1 MLFIP
6 LRSKQSTTTLS
17 PQYYWQA
24 NEQGRQRRFCLYR
37 EDVPIAW
44 LSLTSRGRQG
54 AGIVLRKEKY
64 SFQDASSFFGAR
76 LQLLSASTGLRMA
89 SVEKSTYHP
98 GEGTIQLQAQRYG
111 WKIINRFGNRL
122 MLLDQQRNGLF
133 SYHYSPD
140 AVRLLLTKTGRH
152 HPQLEL
158 LLGMALYLLPLWHGD
173 EKGLAG

>member
-6 LRSKQSTTTLS
+6 LHSKQSTTTLS

-37 EDVPIAW
+37 EDVPVAW
-44 LSLTSRGRQG
+44 LSLASRGRQG
-54 AGIVLRKEKY
+54 AGIMLRKERY
-64 SFQDASSFFGAR
+64 SFEDASTFFGAR
-76 LQLLSASTGLRMA
+76 LLLSASTGLRLA
-89 SVEKSTYHP
+89 SIEKSAYHP

-111 WKIINRFGNRL
+111 WKINSRFGNRL
-122 MLLDQQRNGLF
+122 MLLDQQRKGLF
-133 SYHYSPD
+133 SYYYSPE

-158 LLGMALYLLPLWHGD
+158 LLCMALYLLPLWHGD
-173 EKGLAG
+173 EKSRVG